1 MPAPTRSHQVE
12 RLTAP
17 PPPTEIAQSLAGL
30 QVFGICREGRKRGH
44 ITGDASCPTANA
56 FCAARSFLASF
67 GRAIMAVAGGPTAF
81 LDSCLWAMIDARE
94 DEKVRLCRHET
105 IRTLWKSHAGYI
117 NMRIL
122 LIARKPDTQVSALVA
137 KMLPRVLGHL
147 RSPEVRNKAMEVIT
161 CVNNR
166 AKGAAVRVHAVS
178 QSCGC
183 CRAIDLQSRDYGNA
197 DCARLDASP
206 QGVKLPLKE
215 LLEVF
220 AAADASPF

>member
-1 MPAPTRSHQVE
+1 
-12 RLTAP
+12 
-17 PPPTEIAQSLAGL
+17 
-30 QVFGICREGRKRGH
+30 
-44 ITGDASCPTANA
+44 
-56 FCAARSFLASF
+56 
-67 GRAIMAVAGGPTAF
+67 
-81 LDSCLWAMIDARE
+81 
-94 DEKVRLCRHET
+94 
-105 IRTLWKSHAGYI
+105 
-117 NMRIL
+117 
-122 LIARKPDTQVSALVA
+122 
-137 KMLPRVLGHL
+137 
-147 RSPEVRNKAMEVIT
+147 MEVIT

-220 AAADASPF
+220 AAADASPFEKNFAMVAPPPLSAERAELHIVLICVPKRCSKSSLQLSTGCHKLDECCGPGLSFDGLA